1 MSVAFDDVYHSE
13 GRLGEKKFPGF
24 FSNYTLKW
32 TMQPWLRKRDKKKGT
47 GRFLRISRK
56 HI

>member
-1 MSVAFDDVYHSE
+1 MSVTFDDVYHSE

-32 TMQPWLRKRDKKKGT
+32 TMQPWLRKRDKKK
-47 GRFLRISRK
+47 RNWQIFENQ
-56 HI
+56 